1 MRLFKE
7 IKERRLVQY
16 AAAYLVTGFV
26 ALEAVDQLISYGML
40 PEVAYPVTL
49 VLYLFGIPSSFVFA
63 WFHGAP
69 GRQYAP
75 RFEVMVQAAL
85 AVVAIATTL
94 YVYRAQSR
102 RLDLAAQS
110 GLPANSIAVL
120 YFEDLSPRG
129 DLAPVADGV
138 TEALI
143 DQLSQVRSLDVVSRN
158 GVLPFRDR
166 GLRPDS
172 VARALSVGTII
183 QGSVDRDGDRLR
195 ITTRL
200 VDGFSGADI
209 DRASLEI
216 PAGDFLVARDSVVEG
231 VSRLLR
237 EGLGEEVRLRE
248 LRAGTSSS
256 EAWALA
262 QRATRLL
269 DDAESGFDG
278 GGDPAASRETLRQA
292 DSLLALAEV
301 ADREWLRP
309 VTSRAHAAY
318 RGAWFAASGG
328 DIDGV
333 EELID
338 AGLAH
343 AERAL
348 AREPQN
354 AQALE
359 QRGTLKVLAST
370 TLASSLDE
378 MMGLLGEA
386 RTDLEAA
393 VAQDPSLASAYATL
407 SFLFAGMGDN
417 VQAVL
422 SARRA
427 LEEDAYLR
435 GADRI
440 YDRLFYAQYDLE
452 QFRDAGTWCEEGYRR
467 FPQNYRFTE
476 CRLWLMAAPNQPAE
490 VDVAWQ
496 LLARLDSLAPPS
508 LRAFKQGVGRI
519 MVAGVLR
526 KTSLADSAQAVLAR
540 VDYGEAVD
548 PQRQLRV
555 YEAAIRA
562 STGDPDG
569 ALEALGRWVAS
580 TPGGTLG
587 PTGDLHWW
595 WQSLRS
601 RPEFQ
606 RFVSRD

>member
-1 MRLFKE
+1 MRLLSE

-26 ALEAVDQLISYGML
+26 ALEGVDQLISYEMV
-40 PEVAYPVTL
+40 PEVAYPLTL

-75 RFEVMVQAAL
+75 RFEVIVQSAI
-85 AVVAIATTL
+85 AVVAIATTVQ
-94 YVYRAQSR
+94 VYRTQSAGI
-102 RLDLAAQS
+102 DLAAQ
-110 GLPANSIAVL
+110 PPTSIAVL
-120 YFEDLSPRG
+120 YFEDLSSRG
-129 DLAPVADGV
+129 ELTPVADGI

-158 GVLPFRDR
+158 GVLPFRDQ
-166 GLRPDS
+166 RPRADS
-172 VARALSVGTII
+172 IARVLSVGTII
-183 QGSVDRDGDRLR
+183 QGSVDQSGDRLR

-200 VDGFSGADI
+200 VDGYTGVDLE
-209 DRASLEI
+209 RASVEI
-216 PAGDFLVARDSVVEG
+216 PAGQFLAARDSVAEG

-237 EGLGEEVRLRE
+237 QRLGEEVRVRE

-262 QRATRLL
+262 QRATRLM
-269 DDAESGFDG
+269 DDAEDAFDRG
-278 GGDPAASRETLRQA
+278 GHPASSRETLQQA

-301 ADREWLRP
+301 ADPGWLRP
-309 VTSRAHAAY
+309 LTGRAHAAY
-318 RGAWFAASGG
+318 RMAWFAASAG
-328 DIDGV
+328 DLAAV
-333 EELID
+333 EELVEMGI
-338 AGLAH
+338 AH
-343 AERAL
+343 ADRAL
-348 AREPQN
+348 AVDPRN

-359 QRGTLKVLAST
+359 QRGTLRVLASM

-378 MMGLLGEA
+378 MRGLMGEA
-386 RTDLEAA
+386 RADLEVA
-393 VAQDPSLASAYATL
+393 VAQDPSLASAHATL
-407 SFLFAGMGDN
+407 SMLFAGMGDN

-422 SARRA
+422 GARRA

-435 GADRI
+435 GIDRI

-452 QFRDAGTWCEEGYRR
+452 QFRDAGTWCDEGYRR
-467 FPQNYRFTE
+467 FPANYRFTE
-476 CRLWLMAAPNQPAE
+476 CRLWLMAAPNQPA
-490 VDVAWQ
+490 DPDSAWQ
-496 LLARLDSLAPPS
+496 LLARLDSLAPAS
-508 LRAFKQGVGRI
+508 LRPFKRGVGEI

-526 KTSLADSAQAVLAR
+526 KASLPDSANAVLGR
-540 VDYGEAVD
+540 VDHGENVD

-555 YEAAIRA
+555 YEAAVQA
-562 STGDPDG
+562 TTGDEEG
-569 ALEALGRWVAS
+569 AIQALSRWVAS

-595 WQSLRS
+595 WRS
-601 RPEFQ
+601 IRHRPDFQ